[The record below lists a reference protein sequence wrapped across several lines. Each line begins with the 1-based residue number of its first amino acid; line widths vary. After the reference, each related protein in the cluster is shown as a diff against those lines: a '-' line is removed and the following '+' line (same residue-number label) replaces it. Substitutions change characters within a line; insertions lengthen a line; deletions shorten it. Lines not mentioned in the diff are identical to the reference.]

1 MLQAAQKSIHCPPTQ
16 SSPAI
21 NVAMCA
27 TGRSGLGH
35 LRRITNIA
43 AALKQVRPDSKLQLV
58 SNAPVAAMHEHEQAL
73 FENCVLAERGAM
85 AHRAEVG
92 TSHITVVD
100 TAILPGLHECSGK
113 LCLVLRETMP
123 SKLQEFRLAGGRK
136 WDLVLVPNP
145 AGHWRPDAD
154 AIGTKRAETVGWI
167 YRQPDAAPDQLPSR
181 AETSAKRILIASG
194 GGGNNE
200 TSHYIADQCRQI
212 ATELRRHY
220 RQPLHIVQAA
230 GPRLPADCI
239 VELCDEVVDPGAR
252 LNELFGTF
260 DLIISTA
267 GYNSVLELAQTD
279 RPVILLP
286 ISRSYDDQLERVAK
300 WAAQLGYA
308 HQRDQAHAT
317 AKWAADM
324 LESNYLRHACELGP
338 SGADRAAALLVELT
352 S

>member
-1 MLQAAQKSIHCPPTQ
+1 MLKAVQIPANRPLPQ
-16 SSPAI
+16 SSPAV

-43 AALKQVRPDSKLQLV
+43 TALKQAGPNSKLQLV
-58 SNAPVAAMHEHEQAL
+58 SNAPVAAMHGHEKAL

-85 AHRAEVG
+85 AQRAEVR

-100 TAILPGLHECSGK
+100 TAVLPGLHECSGK

-123 SKLQEFRLAGGRK
+123 CKLQEFRLAGGRK

-145 AGHWRPDAD
+145 AEHWQPDAD
-154 AIGTKRAETVGWI
+154 AIGAKRVEAVGWI
-167 YRQPDAAPDQLPSR
+167 YRQPAMAPDQQPSP
-181 AETSAKRILIASG
+181 AATGAKRVLIASG
-194 GGGNNE
+194 GGGNKE
-200 TSHYIADQCRQI
+200 TSHYIAGQCRQI
-212 ATELRRHY
+212 VAELRRLY
-220 RQPLHIVQAA
+220 RQPLDIVQAA
-230 GPRLPADCI
+230 GPRLPAECI
-239 VELCDEVVDPGAR
+239 IDLCDQVVDPGAK
-252 LNELFGTF
+252 LNELFGGF

-286 ISRSYDDQLERVAK
+286 ISRSYDDQLERAVK
-300 WAAQLGYA
+300 WAAQLGHV
-308 HQRDQAHAT
+308 HQCDQARET
-317 AKWAADM
+317 AAWAANV
-324 LESNYLRHACELGP
+324 LETNYLRRAGELGP
-338 SGADRAAALLVELT
+338 SGADQAAALLMELA